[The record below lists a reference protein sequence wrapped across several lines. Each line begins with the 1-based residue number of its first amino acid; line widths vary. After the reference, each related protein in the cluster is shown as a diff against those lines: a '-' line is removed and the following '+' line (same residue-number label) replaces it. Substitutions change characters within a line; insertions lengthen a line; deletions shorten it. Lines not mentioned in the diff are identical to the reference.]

1 MSFFLKDDKVLGKYN
16 DIWDVIKNKLKI
28 KFHSLAIYDE
38 KYLKTKVREYGG
50 KIKTNFLG
58 NSVPEE
64 NMHYTC
70 IACITIDSAM
80 RMEKKNHPPVYL
92 EQCKYKIKKT
102 QTSTC
107 INTELDSD
115 SNSESNAE
123 LMAKLKSDSDND
135 SGYDTIH

>member
-1 MSFFLKDDKVLGKYN
+1 MSFFLKYDKVLGKYN

-64 NMHYTC
+64 NMH
-70 IACITIDSAM
+70 
-80 RMEKKNHPPVYL
+80 
-92 EQCKYKIKKT
+92 
-102 QTSTC
+102 
-107 INTELDSD
+107 
-115 SNSESNAE
+115 
-123 LMAKLKSDSDND
+123 
-135 SGYDTIH
+135 

>member
-1 MSFFLKDDKVLGKYN
+1 M
-16 DIWDVIKNKLKI
+16 
-28 KFHSLAIYDE
+28 
-38 KYLKTKVREYGG
+38 
-50 KIKTNFLG
+50 
-58 NSVPEE
+58 PEE

-115 SNSESNAE
+115 SDSESNAE

-135 SGYDTIH
+135 SGYDTIHWLQILMIFLFAWMIIYSHRLLFYLHGWFFVIIRFMFIYWCKEVFLLTLLV